1 MPVTLAAAGASATR
15 GSGGSRPGLDR
26 ERGSSSTSTTVCAA
40 CSLPATRTAPVRR
53 LVRRSSSCGTSWLSL
68 AAVRVTGRRTAKRT
82 TTVRACVR
90 ARVCVCH
97 ICPLPRALSHSQLT
111 SSWRRTDAFDAE
123 LATLRTEREQLCEV
137 DTGVKGCVL
146 IALKDGAAPSPDAVV
161 AKLFEELGSKNLPPV
176 REVIRATP
184 LEVTCKGRLP
194 EIIKALTPLLEPHFG
209 PSAPPTRWRSPA
221 LSDSL

>member
-1 MPVTLAAAGASATR
+1 M
-15 GSGGSRPGLDR
+15 
-26 ERGSSSTSTTVCAA
+26 
-40 CSLPATRTAPVRR
+40 
-53 LVRRSSSCGTSWLSL
+53 
-68 AAVRVTGRRTAKRT
+68 
-82 TTVRACVR
+82 R